1 MVEPEVEWTQVD
13 GALWW
18 RRWSVPR
25 YAAHVWMALPW
36 LEMPVTDSIVGEEF
50 GFLDAEL
57 DDWDAGR
64 FMLHGEILAL
74 EWLSPEE
81 SRRLAATEFD
91 L

>member
-1 MVEPEVEWTQVD
+1 MDPEVLGTHVG

-18 RRWSVPR
+18 RRWSAPR
-25 YAAHVWMALPW
+25 SAAHVWMALPW
-36 LEMPVTDSIVGEEF
+36 LGLPVTDSIVGEEF
-50 GFLDAEL
+50 GFLEAEL

-64 FMLHGEILAL
+64 FMLHGETLAL

-81 SRRLAATEFD
+81 SRELAVTEFD